1 LIIPF
6 LNPTPEKYKPQGERE
21 GLRAINS
28 VEDHSDPY
36 DDFDRML
43 ARIEKKR
50 RKNKI
55 GGSNGRTKSNASP
68 GPGEQTSLNFD

>member
-1 LIIPF
+1 M
-6 LNPTPEKYKPQGERE
+6 PEKYKPQGERE

-55 GGSNGRTKSNASP
+55 GGSNGRNRTTKMA
-68 GPGEQTSLNFD
+68 GETGTGKQLTLDI